1 MFTKVHLVS
10 TLPSSVRSVVVSMIV
25 TMVVLIVPF
34 TLQIKRMLV
43 SSDAHFVCQYLQI
56 KLKNKIK

>member
-25 TMVVLIVPF
+25 PMVVLIVPF
-34 TLQIKRMLV
+34 TLQIKI
-43 SSDAHFVCQYLQI
+43 I
-56 KLKNKIK
+56 KLKKVRETM